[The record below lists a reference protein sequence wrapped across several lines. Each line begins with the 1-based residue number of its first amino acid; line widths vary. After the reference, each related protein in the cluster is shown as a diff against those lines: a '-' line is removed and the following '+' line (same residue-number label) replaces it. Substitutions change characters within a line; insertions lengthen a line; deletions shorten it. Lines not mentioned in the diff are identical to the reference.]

1 LRGLARHASSWSEGG
16 CARAIPSGDVV
27 MRAAK
32 YDGQAGLS
40 GEPRGYLDHNKRSFW
55 LPTRCS
61 MSARYIGNARCTR
74 TIYESARRGEL
85 PIFKLNNRL
94 AAYADAL
101 DDVMRE
107 KERAALDA
115 YDRRRRVLVAGGRR

>member
-1 LRGLARHASSWSEGG
+1 LDENPRKLLLGAGAIAS
-16 CARAIPSGDVV
+16 
-27 MRAAK
+27 
-32 YDGQAGLS
+32 
-40 GEPRGYLDHNKRSFW
+40 H
-55 LPTRCS
+55 
-61 MSARYIGNARCTR
+61 IGNARCTR

-115 YDRRRRVLVAGGRR
+115 YDRRRRVLVAGSRR